1 MNERVQTTVC
11 EMLQQRGYEVS
22 NDDGII
28 VGENTHEKD
37 NKILVFY
44 NPNSVAISHVKEYI
58 SIMEKSGFSHS
69 IVVYKEGITPQAS
82 KTIEMIPDKEIE
94 IFPEKKLLYNITK
107 HRLVPKHRCLSVYE
121 TATFKRKYGV
131 KIPVL
136 LQTDAVV
143 KFYNFKPND
152 IIEITRA
159 DGIVMYR
166 IVK

>member
-1 MNERVQTTVC
+1 
-11 EMLQQRGYEVS
+11 
-22 NDDGII
+22 
-28 VGENTHEKD
+28 
-37 NKILVFY
+37 
-44 NPNSVAISHVKEYI
+44 
-58 SIMEKSGFSHS
+58 
-69 IVVYKEGITPQAS
+69 
-82 KTIEMIPDKEIE
+82 
-94 IFPEKKLLYNITK
+94 LLYNITK